1 MKYISEEIENYMVPE
16 NLKQFILFWQG
27 QLDDLPDESKD
38 SATVEI
44 SADTDG
50 YDRCFLNY
58 SRKKTLSEVEQEKV
72 VAARIKKD
80 RQAFVKSQI
89 ERLQKEL
96 D

>member
-1 MKYISEEIENYMVPE
+1 MKYISEEIDNYIIPE
-16 NLKQFILFWQG
+16 NLKQFISFWQG
-27 QLDDLPDESKD
+27 QLDDLPEESKD

-44 SADTDG
+44 SADTEG

-58 SRKKTLSEVEQEKV
+58 SRKKTLGEVEHEKV
-72 VAARIKKD
+72 VAAQIKKD
-80 RQAFVKSQI
+80 RQSFVKSQI